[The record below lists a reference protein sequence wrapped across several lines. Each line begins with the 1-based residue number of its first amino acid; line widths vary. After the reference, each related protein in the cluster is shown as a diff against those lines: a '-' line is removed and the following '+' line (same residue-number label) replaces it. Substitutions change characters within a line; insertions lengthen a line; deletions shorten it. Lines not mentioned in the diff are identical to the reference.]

1 MSEAKAMKAFLAAKP
16 LTAAELW
23 QEMTDEERAGF
34 EATYVLIAGE
44 VWCKDDVPK
53 CGECGAHDF
62 DLTPD
67 DPETGDGE
75 MRCEPCH
82 REHLG
87 EVADDRSLHAWAN
100 YTKGVR

>member
-1 MSEAKAMKAFLAAKP
+1 MAAKP

-23 QEMTDEERAGF
+23 EEMTDEERAGF
-34 EATYVLIAGE
+34 EPFYVLIAGE
-44 VWCKDDVPK
+44 VYRKDDVPA

-75 MRCEPCH
+75 MRCEQC
-82 REHLG
+82 RKEYAVQ
-87 EVADDRSLHAWAN
+87 VADDRSLRAWA
-100 YTKGVR
+100 TWARGV